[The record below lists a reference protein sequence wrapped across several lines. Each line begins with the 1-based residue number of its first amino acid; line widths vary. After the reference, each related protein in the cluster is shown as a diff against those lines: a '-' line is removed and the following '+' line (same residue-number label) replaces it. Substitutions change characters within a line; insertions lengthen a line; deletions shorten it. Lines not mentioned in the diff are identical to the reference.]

1 MSLKIKYE
9 YINFVEIDTKP
20 KTKIYSCRKNGTE
33 IELGI
38 VKWFGPWRQ
47 YCLYTIDDVILNKGC
62 LADIE
67 DFIGQL
73 KKR

>member
-1 MSLKIKYE
+1 MRLLLQYKY
-9 YINFVEIDTKP
+9 IIFVEIAKLP

-47 YCLYTIDDVILNKGC
+47 YCLYTINDVILNKGC

-73 KKR
+73 KNE